1 MIECLRH
8 YFVTYKVLPGGGSS
22 VSLSEPNDHAH
33 VMSVGI
39 AAIED
44 YRKKY
49 EKKFLPMGC
58 SLNVRRD

>member
-1 MIECLRH
+1 M
-8 YFVTYKVLPGGGSS
+8 LPGGDSS